1 MATVDQLPLEVPSK
15 EISDWFNIDTEVNP
29 SKSLLNPKVK
39 ASGSV
44 QGQEFYAKL
53 TFLTMADCLGKF
65 NEYFSYTVHV
75 SSQFT
80 LLVIMNRQQE
90 GSFKNF

>member
-29 SKSLLNPKVK
+29 SKPLLNCKVK

-44 QGQEFYAKL
+44 K
-53 TFLTMADCLGKF
+53 D
-65 NEYFSYTVHV
+65 
-75 SSQFT
+75 
-80 LLVIMNRQQE
+80 
-90 GSFKNF
+90 KNSMLS